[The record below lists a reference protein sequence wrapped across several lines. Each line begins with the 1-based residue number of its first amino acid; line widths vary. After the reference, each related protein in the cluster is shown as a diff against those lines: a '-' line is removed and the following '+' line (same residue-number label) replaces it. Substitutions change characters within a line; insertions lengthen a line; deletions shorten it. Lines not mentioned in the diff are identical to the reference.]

1 VIYLKL
7 IIAII
12 QDDYISNVLKTLM
25 ENKVRTTKLSSTGGF
40 LKSGNTTL
48 FIGVEDNEIDKVVDL
63 IKTQT
68 KSKNIQKGTDEI
80 TVGGANLFVMDI
92 DKYVKI

>member
-1 VIYLKL
+1 VGSLKL

-12 QDDYISNVLKTLM
+12 QDEYITKVIRTLM
-25 ENKVRTTKLSSTGGF
+25 ENKIRTTKLSSTGGF

-48 FIGVEDNEIDKVVDL
+48 FIGVEDNKVDEVVEL
-63 IKTQT
+63 IRKECSSKKV
-68 KSKNIQKGTDEI
+68 KSGNDEI

-92 DKYVKI
+92 DKYMKI

>member
-1 VIYLKL
+1 MKL

-12 QDDYISNVLKTLM
+12 QDDYISNVVKILM
-25 ENKVRTTKLSSTGGF
+25 ENKIRTTKLSSTGGF

-48 FIGVEDNEIDKVVDL
+48 FIGVEDDEIDKVVEL
-63 IKTQT
+63 IKAQT
-68 KSKNIQKGTDEI
+68 KTKNIKQGNDEV

>member
-1 VIYLKL
+1 VKL

-12 QDDYISNVLKTLM
+12 QDDYISNVLKTLL

-63 IKTQT
+63 IKAQT
-68 KSKNIQKGTDEI
+68 KSQSITKGKDEI

>member
-1 VIYLKL
+1 MKL

-12 QDDYISNVLKTLM
+12 QDDYISNVVKILM
-25 ENKVRTTKLSSTGGF
+25 ENKIRTTKLSSTGGF

-48 FIGVEDNEIDKVVDL
+48 FIGVEDDEIDKVVEL
-63 IKTQT
+63 IKAQT
-68 KSKNIQKGTDEI
+68 KTKNIKQGTDEV

>member
-1 VIYLKL
+1 VKL

-68 KSKNIQKGTDEI
+68 ESKNIKKGKDEI

>member
-1 VIYLKL
+1 MKL

-12 QDDYISNVLKTLM
+12 QDEYITKVIRTLM
-25 ENKVRTTKLSSTGGF
+25 ENKIRTTKLSSTGGF

-48 FIGVEDNEIDKVVDL
+48 FIGVEDNAVDNVVELIRKECASKKV
-63 IKTQT
+63 
-68 KSKNIQKGTDEI
+68 KSGNDEI

-92 DKYVKI
+92 DKYMKI

>member
-1 VIYLKL
+1 MIFLKL

-12 QDDYISNVLKTLM
+12 QDEYISKIIKALM
-25 ENKVRTTKLSSTGGF
+25 DNKIRTTKLSSTGGF

-48 FIGVEDNEIDKVVDL
+48 FIGVEDNEVEKV
-63 IKTQT
+63 TQIIRKQCGSKKV
-68 KSKNIQKGTDEI
+68 KSGTREV

-92 DKYVKI
+92 DKYMKI

>member
-1 VIYLKL
+1 MKL

-12 QDDYISNVLKTLM
+12 QDDYISNVLKKLM
-25 ENKVRTTKLSSTGGF
+25 ENKIRTTKLSSTGGF

-63 IKTQT
+63 IKAET
-68 KSKNIQKGTDEI
+68 KSKSVKTGTDEI